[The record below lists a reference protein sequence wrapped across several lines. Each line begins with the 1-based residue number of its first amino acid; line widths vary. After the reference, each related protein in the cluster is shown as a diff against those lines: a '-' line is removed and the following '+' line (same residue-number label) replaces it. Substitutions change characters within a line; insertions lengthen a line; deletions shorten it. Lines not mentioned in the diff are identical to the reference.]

1 MKMRLAPITELI
13 EEDDPF
19 LENSIAVFG
28 NDFAKYEKQFSK
40 WLSISEKSIKSEVVK
55 VSSFKCQL
63 LILAYPIS
71 KAKFNGEIYIN
82 DKIYDIKFSRNITF
96 ERVLNPNM
104 IYNCRLELSQQI
116 FISNLDEI
124 GRQTRFILCN
134 HGRVVAVGKIKL

>member
-1 MKMRLAPITELI
+1 MQLAPITELI

-19 LENSIAVFG
+19 LENCIAVFG
-28 NDFAKYEKQFSK
+28 NDFAKYGKQFLK
-40 WLSISEKSIKSEVVK
+40 WLSIPEKSIIPDVVK

-63 LILAYPIS
+63 LVLAYPLS
-71 KAKFNGEIYIN
+71 KVKFNGEIYIN
-82 DKIYDIKFSRNITF
+82 DKIYDIKFGQNITL

-116 FISNLDEI
+116 FISKSDEI

-134 HGRVVAVGKIKL
+134 RGRVVGVGKIKL